1 MIHLEFRILK
11 YFLAVA
17 RRGTISRAAKDMNIS
32 QPALSRQLMD
42 LEEELGVKLL
52 VRSKRSTTL
61 TEAGYLLKKRAEEI
75 TELMDKTTEEL
86 SNTRDGISGNI
97 RIGCGETAGMR
108 AVAHAIH
115 EIREE
120 YPFVH
125 CHLFSMDDSGVKEQL
140 DKGVLDFGVLVQPE
154 APKSYRYIELEHK
167 DTWGVLMRK
176 DSPLSDLDRIC
187 AEDLYGLPL
196 IVSQQALANK
206 ELEGWFGKA
215 SEELNII
222 ATYTLIYNASLLAEE
237 GVGYVLC
244 LDRLLHLPQEG
255 LLTFRPLSPPNIC
268 QIFFIWKRS
277 QLFSRAASLLMEK
290 LQKSNNPPAETPYFV
305 SPPRNFPL

>member
-1 MIHLEFRILK
+1 MEFRVLK

-17 RRGTISRAAKDMNIS
+17 KRASISRAAEEMNIS

-42 LEEELGVKLL
+42 LEAELGVKLL

-75 TELMDKTTEEL
+75 SVLMNKTVEEL
-86 SNTRDGISGNI
+86 SCARDGISGNI
-97 RIGCGETAGMR
+97 RIGCGETGGMR
-108 AVAHAIH
+108 AVARAIH
-115 EIREE
+115 EIRQE

-125 CHLFSMDDSGVKEQL
+125 CHLFSTDDSGVKERL
-140 DKGVLDFGVLVQPE
+140 DKGMLDFGVLVQPE
-154 APKSYRYIELEHK
+154 APKSYQYIEIEHE

-176 DSPLSDLDRIC
+176 DCPLAALKCIR
-187 AEDLYGLPL
+187 AEDLQGLPL
-196 IVSQQALANK
+196 IFSQQALANK
-206 ELEGWFGKA
+206 DLEGWFGKTA
-215 SEELNII
+215 EDLNII

-244 LDRLLHLPQEG
+244 LDRLLHLPPEG

-268 QIFFIWKRS
+268 RIFFIWKQN

-290 LQKSNNPPAETPYFV
+290 LQKG
-305 SPPRNFPL
+305 